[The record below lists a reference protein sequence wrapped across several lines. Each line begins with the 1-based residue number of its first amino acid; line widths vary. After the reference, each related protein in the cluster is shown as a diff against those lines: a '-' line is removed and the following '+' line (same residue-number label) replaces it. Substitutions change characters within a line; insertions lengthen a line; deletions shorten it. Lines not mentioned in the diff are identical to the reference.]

1 MILSKRKL
9 LLIPAALLLTASMQ
23 GCQTNSAK
31 QAMASGSQ
39 VELRSYQTKE
49 YEIENVETMNKKV
62 MMRAVIATLQDLG
75 FVVEK
80 ADEMVGLVSARKLDK
95 GFLDMTVTVLDK
107 KTKVVVRANAQYN
120 LNAVEEAEP
129 YQDFFTSLDKGLFL
143 EKNVN

>member
-1 MILSKRKL
+1 MKNKL
-9 LLIPAALLLTASMQ
+9 LVTAFAFTLIGLN

-31 QAMASGSQ
+31 QAMSSGSQ
-39 VELRSYQTKE
+39 VEIRSYQTKE
-49 YEIENVETMNKKV
+49 YSIEDKETFDKKV

-80 ADEMVGLVSARKLDK
+80 ADEMVGLVSARKLD
-95 GFLDMTVTVLDK
+95 GGILDMSVTVSEK
-107 KTKVVVRANAQYN
+107 PSKVVVRANAQYG
-120 LNAVEEAEP
+120 LNAVEDAEP

>member
-1 MILSKRKL
+1 MKKKLIIGAVMI
-9 LLIPAALLLTASMQ
+9 AAVTTMA

-39 VELRSYQTKE
+39 VELRSYQTKDYTAE
-49 YEIENVETMNKKV
+49 TKETMNKKI

-80 ADEMVGLVSARKLDK
+80 ADEMVGLVSARKLNQ
-95 GFLDMTVTVLDK
+95 GFLDMSVTVMEK
-107 KTKVVVRANAQYN
+107 PGKVSVRANAQYG
-120 LNAVEEAEP
+120 LKAVEEAEP

>member
-1 MILSKRKL
+1 MNKKILVTAIAFTL
-9 LLIPAALLLTASMQ
+9 MGLT

-31 QAMASGSQ
+31 QAMSSGSQ

-49 YEIENVETMNKKV
+49 YSIENKETLNKKV

-80 ADEMVGLVSARKLDK
+80 ADEMVGLVSARKLD
-95 GFLDMTVTVLDK
+95 GGVLDMSVTVSEK
-107 KTKVVVRANAQYN
+107 PAKVLVRANAQYG

-143 EKNVN
+143 ERNLN